1 MHAQERITH
10 THASIHSPLH
20 LSHPQTHTHS
30 PYILVTT
37 RVYTAETQSNVS
49 GLLPEDKS
57 MAGGAAAPNAQ
68 EAESAGQAIR

>member
-1 MHAQERITH
+1 MTKYMHRKESH
-10 THASIHSPLH
+10 TRAWASLH
-20 LSHPQTHTHS
+20 LSHPQTHS

-37 RVYTAETQSNVS
+37 RVYTAEAQSNVS